1 MHLLLAVVLLTT
13 TGVAAA
19 RADDAIT
26 PAPRSAHASSVSR
39 TRRG

>member
-26 PAPRSAHASSVSR
+26 RPRSAHASSVSR